1 VLRALTEQLVDYAGG
16 TEAVEW
22 NRDVNEGAS
31 MGFEVS
37 EHTKRGKLTSPYR
50 PLSRSFAVIVII
62 GLPGAAV
69 SDTAAVYVGLPKEG
83 ALSFASVMAIVTVAV
98 DESFGFV

>member
-1 VLRALTEQLVDYAGG
+1 
-16 TEAVEW
+16 
-22 NRDVNEGAS
+22 
-31 MGFEVS
+31 
-37 EHTKRGKLTSPYR
+37 
-50 PLSRSFAVIVII
+50 VIVII

-98 DESFGFV
+98 DDSFGFV

>member
-1 VLRALTEQLVDYAGG
+1 MRLR
-16 TEAVEW
+16 
-22 NRDVNEGAS
+22 GA
-31 MGFEVS
+31 
-37 EHTKRGKLTSPYR
+37 KREINASPYR

-83 ALSFASVMAIVTVAV
+83 ALSFASVIAIVTVAV
-98 DESFGFV
+98 DDSFGFV

>member
-1 VLRALTEQLVDYAGG
+1 MRGKS
-16 TEAVEW
+16 
-22 NRDVNEGAS
+22 R
-31 MGFEVS
+31 FEVS
-37 EHTKRGKLTSPYR
+37 WNKARRLTSPYR

-69 SDTAAVYVGLPKEG
+69 SDTVAVYVGLLKEG
-83 ALSFASVMAIVTVAV
+83 ALSFASVMEIVTVAV